1 MSFLVDHVF
10 LLAVYQFLFAV
21 SAVLM
26 TVGQC
31 AKKKSPNAPATP
43 ASAPPPVAVPPTGAP
58 LVSTTAG
65 VGPSVNTAVPPA
77 ANAKS
82 GMNKPEE
89 KKDDKKPEEK
99 PKSKKEEKKEA
110 EKKEDGG
117 DNYEDV
123 VVGGD
128 APPPP
133 A

>member
-1 MSFLVDHVF
+1 MNSSIDHVF
-10 LLAVYQFLFAV
+10 LLFAV
-21 SAVLM
+21 QIFFGVSAIFV
-26 TVGQC
+26 TVSQC
-31 AKKKSPNAPATP
+31 AKKKATNAAATP
-43 ASAPPPVAVPPTGAP
+43 ASAPPPVGVP
-58 LVSTTAG
+58 LVSTATG
-65 VGPSVNTAVPPA
+65 VGPSVNTALPPA
-77 ANAKS
+77 ADAKS
-82 GMNKPEE
+82 GMKKPEE